1 MYGIMFELDAHV
13 LEDELGL
20 DRKEAHRLVERKLES
35 AGHVRVRYG
44 VLVCPNP
51 KTNEMLVVHETIE
64 ALKDLEW
71 FAPAVS
77 RLTAFKLESWGDL
90 TEAFK

>member
-1 MYGIMFELDAHV
+1 MYGITFELDAHV

-20 DRKEAHRLVERKLES
+20 DRKEAHRMVERKLES
-35 AGHVRVRYG
+35 AGYVRVRYG
-44 VLVCPNP
+44 VLVCPDS
-51 KTNEMLVVHETIE
+51 KTNEVLVVHETIE
-64 ALKDLEW
+64 ALKDLDW

-90 TEAFK
+90 TETFK